1 MRKIPPILDLRR
13 SLRNRQARGCGGV
26 APAVLMDCEAFHSTL
41 CFPSVIKYVSEYVG
55 EITTIQAASDVMSR
69 IKQEQGINCAALIAS
84 AACFGRTSGGF
95 KGGWKSPFL
104 FWVTISGVATTPKSG
119 NGKGAMSVEYLIA
132 FGISVVAG
140 VVANY
145 LSKWLDGEDSDN
157 RP

>member
-1 MRKIPPILDLRR
+1 M
-13 SLRNRQARGCGGV
+13 S
-26 APAVLMDCEAFHSTL
+26 S
-41 CFPSVIKYVSEYVG
+41 Y
-55 EITTIQAASDVMSR
+55 ITV

-84 AACFGRTSGGF
+84 AACFSRTSGGF
-95 KGGWKSPFL
+95 KRGWTSPFL
-104 FWVTISGVATTPKSG
+104 FWITISGVATTPKSG
-119 NGKGAMSVEYLIA
+119 NGRGAMSVEYLIV